1 MMELHLLLTTKKISM
16 FLTKFSTTV
25 SSKTKMVTHIQMLS
39 LTFLKD
45 TRLDKSMLKHLE
57 ENYKILNLHQECL
70 DFKELIMTPE
80 DYLCV
85 DILQGLG
92 QLSFLLLE
100 TRIFSRLLW
109 WWIPSIQMFQTTI
122 IWIKLTDANGQYVHF
137 THHVGGLWM
146 LLNSTILVKKKL
158 IVPTQRWED
167 IVVSI
172 IHILMKYNSWP

>member
-1 MMELHLLLTTKKISM
+1 MMELHLLLTTKKMSM

-70 DFKELIMTPE
+70 DFKELIMTPK

-109 WWIPSIQMFQTTI
+109 
-122 IWIKLTDANGQYVHF
+122 
-137 THHVGGLWM
+137 
-146 LLNSTILVKKKL
+146 
-158 IVPTQRWED
+158 
-167 IVVSI
+167 
-172 IHILMKYNSWP
+172 